1 MKEQEDQYTST
12 DTDKSIETRKVPAVL
27 PTNMIEEI
35 QDYCYCKN
43 MTQDEF
49 FYQAVYIFLENKE
62 GIDQMRE
69 NIESKNID
77 SSHYDIS

>member
-1 MKEQEDQYTST
+1 MKKQENQGNAT
-12 DTDKSIETRKVPAVL
+12 DTDKSIETRKIPAVL

-35 QDYCYCKN
+35 QDYCYWKN

-62 GIDQMRE
+62 GIDQTRE
-69 NIESKNID
+69 NIESKI
-77 SSHYDIS
+77 

>member
-1 MKEQEDQYTST
+1 MKKQEDQHNAT
-12 DTDKSIETRKVPAVL
+12 DTDKSIQTRKIPAVL

-35 QDYCYCKN
+35 QDYCYWKN
-43 MTQDEF
+43 MTHDEF

-62 GIDQMRE
+62 GIDQTRE
-69 NIESKNID
+69 NIEPKNID